1 MKGSWWRRFTACA
14 LLVFLVVLF
23 AGTAGAWWDG
33 KWKYRK
39 KIVLDTTP
47 QGADIKEAVPE
58 FPVLVRLHSGN
69 FTFSNAKSDGSDIRF
84 VAADDKTPLKYH
96 IEQYDPAGEMVLVW
110 VRAPNIPAA
119 GQDFIW
125 LYYGNSAAA
134 DGQDT
139 GGTYDTSQLAV
150 YHLGEKDGA
159 PQDATAYKNH
169 AKEFTG
175 KQGAT
180 GPIGRG
186 IMLPGG
192 GERLVIAKS
201 PSLSLAKGFTFSAWV
216 RMDRAQT
223 GGRLFSW
230 DDGKQ
235 SLIIAVDGTN
245 LRCEVSGRTKAAS
258 TPVELPPGKW
268 VHVAVTAEGGKELV
282 IYTEGRQKTTVKLSG
297 PLPEPAADISVGAS
311 ADGKHAFAGSMD
323 EIGISGIS
331 RSAAWVRS
339 AAVSQG
345 PETPLLSYLEE
356 ESTSG
361 GGESLTI
368 HLLVVTA
375 RAITL
380 DGWLVIGLIV
390 AMIGITWVI
399 FFNKFTVLRKTKK
412 SNAAF
417 AEAFSASNTVS
428 AVKDREDEFGDSAL
442 FRIYSAGLVELERR
456 LHNAVGADAEKALAG
471 RIMSAFS
478 SALDKA
484 VLQESK
490 RNAAGLLAFTLSI
503 SGGPFMGLF
512 GTVWGVINTF
522 AGVAEAGEANLAA
535 IAPGVASALACTL
548 MGLTLAIPALFQY
561 SYLSAEIKDM
571 TAEINLFT
579 DRFVTRVEEEYG
591 ESDA

>member
-1 MKGSWWRRFTACA
+1 MTQRWSRGFAACM
-14 LLVFLVVLF
+14 LSVFLVVFF
-23 AGTAGAWWDG
+23 AGSADAWWDG

-39 KIVLDTTP
+39 KVVLDTTA
-47 QGADIKEAVPE
+47 QGGDIKEAVAD
-58 FPVLVRLHSGN
+58 FPLLVRLHSGN
-69 FTFSNAKSDGSDIRF
+69 FTVANAKNDGSDVRF

-96 IEQYDPAGEMVLVW
+96 IERYDPAEEMVLVW
-110 VRAPNIPAA
+110 VKVPSVPAA

-125 LYYGNSAAA
+125 LYYGNGAAA

-150 YHLGEKDGA
+150 YHFGEKEGA

-169 AKEFTG
+169 SKAFTG
-175 KQGAT
+175 KQGAAAA
-180 GPIGRG
+180 IGRG
-186 IMLPGG
+186 VALKD
-192 GERLVIAKS
+192 GEHLAIAKS
-201 PSLSLAKGFTFSAWV
+201 PSLSFAKGFTFSAWV

-235 SLIIAVDGTN
+235 SVVISVDGTK
-245 LRCEVSGRTKAAS
+245 LRCEISGRTRTAS
-258 TPVELPPGKW
+258 TPVDLPVAKW
-268 VHVAVTAEGGKELV
+268 VHVAVTAEGGKELA
-282 IYTEGRQKTTVKLSG
+282 IYTDGRQRTTGKLNAA
-297 PLPEPAADISVGAS
+297 LPEPAADISIGAS
-311 ADGKHAFAGSMD
+311 TDGKHAFAGTLD
-323 EIGISGIS
+323 EVGIAGVS
-331 RSAAWVRS
+331 RSAAWVRA

-375 RAITL
+375 KAITL

-390 AMIGITWVI
+390 AMIGVTWVV
-399 FFNKFTVLRKTKK
+399 FFNKFTLLRKTKK

-417 AEAFSASNTVS
+417 YEAFSRSNTVG
-428 AVKDREDEFGDSAL
+428 AIKEQGDEFGDSSM
-442 FRIYSAGLVELERR
+442 FRICGAGLAELERR
-456 LHNAVGADAEKALAG
+456 LHKAVGADAERVPAAK
-471 RIMSAFS
+471 MMVAFRA
-478 SALDKA
+478 ALDKA

-490 RNAAGLLAFTLSI
+490 KNASGLLFFTLSI

-561 SYLSAEIKDM
+561 SFLAAEIKSMMADV
-571 TAEINLFT
+571 NVFT
-579 DRFVTRVEEEYG
+579 DELATRVDEEYG
-591 ESDA
+591 EGCDG